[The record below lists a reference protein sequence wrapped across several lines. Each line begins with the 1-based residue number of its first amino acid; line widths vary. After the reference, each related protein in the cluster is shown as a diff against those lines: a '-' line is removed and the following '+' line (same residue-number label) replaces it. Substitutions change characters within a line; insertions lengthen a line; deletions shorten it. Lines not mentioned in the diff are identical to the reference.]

1 LIPDPGSEHET
12 SDEVFSENSSDEEE
26 LSLCTLRVVN
36 GKGALLAVAA
46 PSQTLPGPIA
56 PQAMIYQARFKGQAG
71 QGNQGFTE
79 VNTEATVLID
89 TGATQ
94 DFVGQRYVQRHDLR
108 TLPARKMTD
117 NAW

>member
-1 LIPDPGSEHET
+1 M
-12 SDEVFSENSSDEEE
+12 FSENSSDEEE
-26 LSLCTLRVVN
+26 FSLCTLRVVN

-46 PSQTLPGPIA
+46 PSQSSAGPEA
-56 PQAMIYQARFKGQAG
+56 QKEMIYQARFKGQAG

-94 DFVGQRYVQRHDLR
+94 DFVGQRYVQRHDVR
-108 TLPARKMTD
+108 TLPACKITVALADGQRLVADGTV
-117 NAW
+117 W